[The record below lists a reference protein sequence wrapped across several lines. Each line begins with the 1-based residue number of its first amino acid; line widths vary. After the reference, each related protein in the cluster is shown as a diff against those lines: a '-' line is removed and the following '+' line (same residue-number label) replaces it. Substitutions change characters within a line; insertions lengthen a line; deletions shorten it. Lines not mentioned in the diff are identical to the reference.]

1 MSNREADLIIIY
13 EKTHSSDGGES
24 KDSASE
30 GPKGSLKG
38 DITAPVNN
46 INFKVDGSTTLR
58 DANELL
64 DSPAT
69 LSREANKT

>member
-13 EKTHSSDGGES
+13 EKTHSSDAGDS

-38 DITAPVNN
+38 DIIAPVDHL
-46 INFKVDGSTTLR
+46 NFKVDGSTTLR
-58 DANELL
+58 DGNELF

-69 LSREANKT
+69 LSRGANKT